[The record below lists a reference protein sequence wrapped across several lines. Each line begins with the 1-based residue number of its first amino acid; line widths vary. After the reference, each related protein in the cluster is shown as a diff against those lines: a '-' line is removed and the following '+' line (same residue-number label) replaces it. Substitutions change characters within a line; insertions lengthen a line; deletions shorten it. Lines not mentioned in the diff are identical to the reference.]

1 MTFDHDN
8 GTSAYIVRPTMGATV
23 CQSNWAPPSL
33 SVKLLIGARCSSARN
48 AHHLGQD
55 VPLPLRFFDLFCA
68 PRAPLSARLRDR
80 MPSIHWPLARV
91 RACV

>member
-1 MTFDHDN
+1 
-8 GTSAYIVRPTMGATV
+8 
-23 CQSNWAPPSL
+23 
-33 SVKLLIGARCSSARN
+33 
-48 AHHLGQD
+48 
-55 VPLPLRFFDLFCA
+55 LFCA